1 MLFFKKRIKAE
12 QGTQK
17 TPKTGKRK
25 SKNDHASAVRV
36 QKLLN
41 RPFFTRGQTL
51 DNPVHKYKVLPIPS
65 TFKPRVILW
74 KYLELVSA
82 FPSPRL
88 GNTRSS
94 FNSPCNLHPFPL
106 PNTGGVLQENSF
118 RAIFS
123 RAGGGSF
130 LG

>member
-1 MLFFKKRIKAE
+1 MLFFKKGIEAE

-51 DNPVHKYKVLPIPS
+51 DNLPGLQSDITKSGSYPQK
-65 TFKPRVILW
+65 FPR
-74 KYLELVSA
+74 
-82 FPSPRL
+82 
-88 GNTRSS
+88 
-94 FNSPCNLHPFPL
+94 C
-106 PNTGGVLQENSF
+106 
-118 RAIFS
+118 
-123 RAGGGSF
+123 
-130 LG
+130 

>member
-1 MLFFKKRIKAE
+1 MLFFKKGIEAE

-51 DNPVHKYKVLPIPS
+51 YSPARNLPRFDLPS
-65 TFKPRVILW
+65 GWLR
-74 KYLELVSA
+74 
-82 FPSPRL
+82 R
-88 GNTRSS
+88 
-94 FNSPCNLHPFPL
+94 C
-106 PNTGGVLQENSF
+106 
-118 RAIFS
+118 
-123 RAGGGSF
+123 
-130 LG
+130 